1 MITGIEH
8 DQATR
13 IATEAGQALLS
24 LRQNLKSDGS
34 NAREIGAAADRH
46 SHDLIVGALS
56 AAYPQDPVLSE
67 EGVDNHARL
76 WSPRV
81 WIIDPLDGTRE
92 FGEASRTDWAI
103 HVGLSVG
110 GAPVVG
116 AVALPGRQVTLTTAA
131 PLRAF
136 PRPHGAPLRLVVSR
150 TRPPVVARSL
160 SARLR
165 AELVP
170 MGSAG
175 AKAMAVVLGEA
186 DIYVHA
192 GGQYEWDSAAP
203 VAVAAA
209 AGLHVSRIDG
219 TALRYNQ
226 ANPWL
231 PDLLVCRPELAA
243 AALDALRDLSAHEG
257 LTEGSA
263 PQAKRP

>member
-13 IATEAGQALLS
+13 IATEAGHALLS

-46 SHDLIVGALS
+46 SHDLIVGALN

-67 EGVDNHARL
+67 EGVDDQARL

-81 WIIDPLDGTRE
+81 WIVDPLDGTRE
-92 FGEASRTDWAI
+92 FGEPSRTDWAI
-103 HVGLSVG
+103 HVGLSLG

-116 AVALPGRQVTLTTAA
+116 AVALPGRQVTLATAA
-131 PLRAF
+131 PPRVP
-136 PRPHGAPLRLVVSR
+136 PRPHDAPLRLVVSR
-150 TRPPVVARSL
+150 TRPPAVALSL
-160 SARLR
+160 AARLK
-165 AELVP
+165 ADLVP

-209 AGLHVSRIDG
+209 AGLHVSRVDG

-231 PDLLVCRPELAA
+231 PDLLVCRPEVAA
-243 AALDALRDLSAHEG
+243 ETLDALRELSVRKG
-257 LTEGSA
+257 PTEGGAS
-263 PQAKRP
+263 QATLP